1 VGWRIVLPAQKILST
16 LRKPAPTS
24 KGPIMQT
31 RHDVTNTVHRRLRKA
46 ATVAALIANLA
57 FGANLAA
64 AQPTDAPESQNAGL
78 SAVATLDPARV
89 RLEQL
94 AEREVK
100 SMYRICA
107 RQAIERRLG
116 SGEIAHCSVVYEVLL
131 ARHFGGNFRALL
143 AWSRAQVD

>member
-1 VGWRIVLPAQKILST
+1 
-16 LRKPAPTS
+16 
-24 KGPIMQT
+24 MQT
-31 RHDVTNTVHRRLRKA
+31 PDDVMNTVQWWLRQA

-64 AQPTDAPESQNAGL
+64 AQATDAPESQNAGFKG
-78 SAVATLDPARV
+78 AVATLDPARA

-94 AEREVK
+94 GEREIK
-100 SMYRICA
+100 SLYRICA

-143 AWSRAQVD
+143 TWSRAQVD